1 MTSSDANANAA
12 AVCNDGDD
20 DVEMTETTARE
31 EIQKEEEEDETKK
44 KKKTK
49 KKKEIE
55 LVQRPRTHE
64 LEETLICNGR
74 YQTERE
80 INRGSSAVVIKGYDV
95 TNKLPVAL
103 KIMDVSQTSELSLP
117 LNSITREVKYA
128 HKLNSPSSSSESS
141 NTTDNFARLLNV
153 TNHISPETKREYVVL
168 VWELL
173 EGLDLLDY
181 INSKGGRLTNEES
194 RELFAQLLNAV
205 ETIHERGFA
214 HRDLK
219 PDNCLVVDTKQ
230 KKTLKVIDFGLSKG
244 LDSAKTLGIGTPDYM
259 APELIGA
266 PSRMKSGGGYDPIKI
281 DVFAMG
287 VTLYLMLLGRYPFED
302 PTNHSTLS
310 TMKNI
315 RAGNFARPQKGV
327 IDADALNLIENMLAP
342 DPEKRFSLKDIRN
355 HTWVQREREQEILL
369 QEYDEFEKRLQDVRR
384 QKEREEEA
392 KRQREQEILLQ
403 EYDEFEKRLQDVRRQ
418 KEREEEAKRQR
429 EQEISQK
436 KYKEY
441 EKRLI
446 EAQKMKE
453 ARRERDENAP
463 NTLLGL
469 RLRLIESKIDRK
481 QEIPKEKKKK
491 PAAFGIASLFGGG
504 RKK

>member
-12 AVCNDGDD
+12 AVGNDGDD

-31 EIQKEEEEDETKK
+31 EIQEEEEEEEDETKK
-44 KKKTK
+44 TKKKTK

-194 RELFAQLLNAV
+194 RALFAQLLNAV

-266 PSRMKSGGGYDPIKI
+266 PSRMKNGGGYDPIKI

-327 IDADALNLIENMLAP
+327 IDSDALNLIENMLAP

-392 KRQREQEILLQ
+392 KRQREQEISL
-403 EYDEFEKRLQDVRRQ
+403 KRF
-418 KEREEEAKRQR
+418 
-429 EQEISQK
+429 
-436 KYKEY
+436 KEY

-446 EAQKMKE
+446 QAQKMKE

-469 RLRLIESKIDRK
+469 RLRLVESKIDRK